1 MSPSTNEHNKDCE
14 RLLGKAWQEVH
25 QFLDQYVA
33 VFDIGYFNEYHRT
46 FLHNRYGIEVVRA
59 KWGKQAELAAI
70 IHIVRDSRG
79 IPIDGKSLKWV
90 KQELGKAL
98 IYFNNMEQSEPR
110 LDPRIMGAWDGKG
123 LVTVA
128 LGE

>member
-1 MSPSTNEHNKDCE
+1 
-14 RLLGKAWQEVH
+14 
-25 QFLDQYVA
+25 
-33 VFDIGYFNEYHRT
+33 
-46 FLHNRYGIEVVRA
+46 LHNRYGIEVVRA